1 MKLGADDFLPKM
13 PDTVELLEAVERAL
27 ARSANKFKADEDL
40 KQIREYAESLTARER
55 EVCQRVIGVMLN
67 KQIASKLG
75 IAERTVK
82 AHRSKVM
89 EKFGVQSLP
98 DLVRIAE
105 KAGISLSD

>member
-1 MKLGADDFLPKM
+1 
-13 PDTVELLEAVERAL
+13 
-27 ARSANKFKADEDL
+27 
-40 KQIREYAESLTARER
+40 
-55 EVCQRVIGVMLN
+55 MLN